1 MKYKGLSF
9 LLILWLFSCAGA
21 QLPSQEKTSFT
32 QLDELSAEERSM
44 ANDLLSFGLEH
55 EAVYTMLGSLKPM
68 SSLGYSLSYPIAKK
82 TSMADG
88 DKHVVQVA
96 VDSVSQALDEL
107 NQWHNIVSKLS
118 NNELQFVLIPYKN
131 TWKEKR
137 NLQILVCNR
146 TRFSQ
151 VLEENESFFG
161 QWGFTA
167 NSDPAVVLTTIEFE
181 SKNDRYRAYGYLF
194 GYPEHAVDFFVE
206 ASIAEEETGEFVKRD
221 FFQIPVSASETGY
234 FTYATPKGYTP
245 TKVDSSIY
253 RAANAIQ
260 KSYQN
265 LKKQHLLP
273 NGNLNA
279 IGLLSDYLRQTKA
292 HQ

>member
-1 MKYKGLSF
+1 MKYKGLYF
-9 LLILWLFSCAGA
+9 LLILWLFSCAS
-21 QLPSQEKTSFT
+21 SQAPRQENPPFPQTDRLSSE
-32 QLDELSAEERSM
+32 ELSM
-44 ANDLLSFGLEH
+44 ANELLTFGLEH
-55 EAVYTMLGSLKPM
+55 EAVYTLLGDLKPM

-82 TSMADG
+82 ASMADG

-96 VDSVSQALDEL
+96 VDSISQALNEL
-107 NQWHNIVSKLS
+107 SQWHNIVNKLS
-118 NNELQFVLIPYKN
+118 NDQLEFVLIPYKH

-137 NLQILVCNR
+137 NLQVLVCNR
-146 TRFSQ
+146 ARFSQ
-151 VLEENESFFG
+151 ALEENESFFG

-181 SKNDRYRAYGYLF
+181 SRNDRYRAYGYLF

-234 FTYATPKGYTP
+234 FTYAIPKGYIP

-253 RAANAIQ
+253 REANAIQ

-265 LKKQHLLP
+265 LKKQYLLP